1 MAFPIISEQLMPEPY
16 QGASP
21 NSRFLAGSVP
31 ASDTTWQSYA
41 QRFAGSMLAHLV
53 GLGIF
58 LFVITRLPAVGPS
71 KTVEVPPPDITWIA
85 SPGPGGGGGGGG
97 NRTPDP
103 PRKAEIVAPKPRA
116 VIPPPQVKPAP
127 TPPKPLP
134 QMNIPA
140 VTSVVELPGAVSQ
153 LPDATIAQGSG
164 TGGGGGTGAGSGVG
178 SGTGSGYGP
187 GTGGGTGGG
196 VYREGNGVTS
206 PRIIREVKPQYTGEA
221 MRARIQGLV
230 TMEAVV
236 LPDGSVG
243 NVQVTK
249 SLDSSFG
256 LDKEAIK
263 TVRQWRFEPGRRLGQ
278 PVPVLIVIEMTFTLR

>member
-1 MAFPIISEQLMPEPY
+1 MAFPIISDHLMPEAY

-21 NSRFLAGSVP
+21 NSRFLAGAVP
-31 ASDTTWQSYA
+31 ASETSWQSYGE
-41 QRFAGSMLAHLV
+41 RVAGSVLTHLI
-53 GLGIF
+53 GLGIV
-58 LFVITRLPAVGPS
+58 LFVVTRPPAA
-71 KTVEVPPPDITWIA
+71 PPDNVDVAPMPDITWIA

-97 NRTPDP
+97 NKSPEP
-103 PRKAEIVAPKPRA
+103 PRKAEIVPPKPRA
-116 VIPPPQVKPAP
+116 IAPPPKPEV

-140 VTSVVELPGAVSQ
+140 VTAVQELPGAVTQ
-153 LPDATIAQGSG
+153 MPDATIAQGPG
-164 TGGGGGTGAGSGVG
+164 TGGGGGTGPGSGVG
-178 SGTGSGYGP
+178 PGTGSGYGP
-187 GTGGGTGGG
+187 GTGGNAGGG
-196 VYREGNGVTS
+196 IYREGNGVTS
-206 PRIIREVKPQYTGEA
+206 PRVIREVKPSYTGEA

-236 LPDGSVG
+236 MPDGSVG
-243 NVQVTK
+243 NVQITK

-263 TVRQWRFEPGRRLGQ
+263 TVKQWRFEPGRRLGQ

>member
-1 MAFPIISEQLMPEPY
+1 MPEAY

-21 NSRFLAGSVP
+21 NSRFLAGAVP
-31 ASDTTWQSYA
+31 ASETSWQSYG
-41 QRFAGSMLAHLV
+41 QRIAGSVITHLV
-53 GLGIF
+53 GLAVV
-58 LFVITRLPAVGPS
+58 LFVFTRIPAVTKSDTQTMPL
-71 KTVEVPPPDITWIA
+71 PDITWIA

-97 NRTPDP
+97 NRMPDP
-103 PRKAEIVAPKPRA
+103 PRKAEIVPPKPRA
-116 VIPPPQVKPAP
+116 VTPPPKPEV

-140 VTSVVELPGAVSQ
+140 VTAVQELPGAMSQ
-153 LPDATIAQGSG
+153 LPDATIAQGPG
-164 TGGGGGTGAGSGVG
+164 TGGGGGTGTGSGVG
-178 SGTGSGYGP
+178 PGTGSGYGP
-187 GTGGGTGGG
+187 GSGGNTGGG

-206 PRIIREVKPQYTGEA
+206 PRVIREVKPSYTGEA

-249 SLDSSFG
+249 SLDQQFG

-263 TVRQWRFEPGRRLGQ
+263 TVKQWRFEPGRRLGQ

>member
-1 MAFPIISEQLMPEPY
+1 MAFPITSNHLMPEAY

-31 ASDTTWQSYA
+31 ASETSWQSYG
-41 QRFAGSMLAHLV
+41 QRVAGSILTHLLGLAIV
-53 GLGIF
+53 V
-58 LFVITRLPAVGPS
+58 FVMTRIPAVAPA
-71 KTVEVPPPDITWIA
+71 TLENLPVPDITWIA

-97 NRTPDP
+97 NRMPEP
-103 PRKAEIVAPKPRA
+103 PRKADIVPPKPKA
-116 VIPPPQVKPAP
+116 MTPPPKIEPA
-127 TPPKPLP
+127 PPKPLP

-140 VTSVVELPGAVSQ
+140 VTAVQELPGAVSQ
-153 LPDATIAQGSG
+153 LPDATIAQGPN
-164 TGGGGGTGAGSGVG
+164 TGGGGGTGTGSGVG
-178 SGTGSGYGP
+178 PGVGSGYGP
-187 GTGGGTGGG
+187 GTGGGAGGG

-206 PRIIREVKPQYTGEA
+206 PRVIKEVKPSYTGEA

-236 LPDGSVG
+236 MPDGSVG
-243 NVQVTK
+243 NVQITK
-249 SLDSSFG
+249 SLDSNFG

-263 TVRQWRFEPGRRLGQ
+263 TVKQWRFEPGRRLGQ

>member
-1 MAFPIISEQLMPEPY
+1 VLTH
-16 QGASP
+16 
-21 NSRFLAGSVP
+21 LAG
-31 ASDTTWQSYA
+31 
-41 QRFAGSMLAHLV
+41 FA
-53 GLGIF
+53 IF
-58 LFVITRLPAVGPS
+58 MFVVTRIPAVTPS
-71 KTVEVPPPDITWIA
+71 DGTEAPPPDITWIA

-97 NRTPDP
+97 SRTPDP

-116 VIPPPQVKPAP
+116 VTPPPKPEV

-140 VTSVVELPGAVSQ
+140 VTAVQELPGAVSQ
-153 LPDATIAQGSG
+153 IPDATIARGPG
-164 TGGGGGTGAGSGVG
+164 TGEGGGTGTGSGVG
-178 SGTGSGYGP
+178 SGTGSGYGQ
-187 GTGGGTGGG
+187 GSGGGTGGG

-206 PRIIREVKPQYTGEA
+206 PRVIREVKPSYTGEA

-236 LPDGSVG
+236 MPDGSVG
-243 NVQVTK
+243 NVQITK
-249 SLDSSFG
+249 SLDSNFG

-263 TVRQWRFEPGRRLGQ
+263 TVKQWRFEPGRRLGQ

>member
-1 MAFPIISEQLMPEPY
+1 MAFPITSNHLMPEAY

-21 NSRFLAGSVP
+21 NSRFLAGAVP
-31 ASDTTWQSYA
+31 ASETSWQSYG
-41 QRFAGSMLAHLV
+41 QRIAGSILTHLLGLAIAV
-53 GLGIF
+53 Y
-58 LFVITRLPAVGPS
+58 VMTRIPAVAPAAL
-71 KTVEVPPPDITWIA
+71 ENLPLPDITWIA

-97 NRTPDP
+97 NRTPEP
-103 PRKAEIVAPKPRA
+103 PRKAEIVPPKPKA
-116 VIPPPQVKPAP
+116 MTPPPKLEP

-140 VTSVVELPGAVSQ
+140 VTAVQELPGAMSQ
-153 LPDATIAQGSG
+153 LPDATIAQGPS
-164 TGGGGGTGAGSGVG
+164 TGGGGGTGTGSGVG
-178 SGTGSGYGP
+178 PGTGSGFGP
-187 GTGGGTGGG
+187 GSGGNTGGG

-206 PRIIREVKPQYTGEA
+206 PRVIKEVKPSYTGEA

-236 LPDGSVG
+236 MPDGSVG
-243 NVQVTK
+243 NVQITK
-249 SLDSSFG
+249 SLDSNFG

-263 TVRQWRFEPGRRLGQ
+263 TVKQWRFEPGRRLGQ

>member
-1 MAFPIISEQLMPEPY
+1 MAFPIISNHLMPEAY

-21 NSRFLAGSVP
+21 NSRFLAGAVP
-31 ASDTTWQSYA
+31 ASETSWQSYS
-41 QRFAGSMLAHLV
+41 QRLAGSVVAHV
-53 GLGIF
+53 FGLIIL
-58 LFVITRLPAVGPS
+58 LFVMTRVPAIS
-71 KTVEVPPPDITWIA
+71 QSDIQEVPVPDITWIA

-97 NRTPDP
+97 NRMPDP
-103 PRKAEIVAPKPRA
+103 PRKAEIVPPKPRA
-116 VIPPPQVKPAP
+116 VTPPPKLDVEPR
-127 TPPKPLP
+127 PLP

-140 VTSVVELPGAVSQ
+140 VTAVAELPGAVSQ
-153 LPDATIAQGSG
+153 LPDPTVAQGAG
-164 TGGGGGTGAGSGVG
+164 TGGGGGTGTGSGVG

-206 PRIIREVKPQYTGEA
+206 PRVIKEVKPSYTGEA

-243 NVQVTK
+243 NVQITK
-249 SLDSSFG
+249 SLDANFG

-263 TVRQWRFEPGRRLGQ
+263 TVKQWRFEPGRRLGQ

>member
-1 MAFPIISEQLMPEPY
+1 MAFPIISEHLMPEPY

-21 NSRFLAGSVP
+21 NSKFLSGTVP
-31 ASDTTWQSYA
+31 ASDTSWQSYA
-41 QRFAGSMLAHLV
+41 QRFAGSMLAHL
-53 GLGIF
+53 LGFAIF
-58 LFVITRLPAVGPS
+58 LFVITRLPAAGP
-71 KTVEVPPPDITWIA
+71 TEIVQLPPPDITWIA

-97 NRTPDP
+97 NRSPEP
-103 PRKAEIVAPKPRA
+103 PRKAEIVAPKPKA
-116 VIPPPQVKPAP
+116 IVPPPAVKPEV
-127 TPPKPLP
+127 TPPKPPP

-140 VTSVVELPGAVSQ
+140 VTSVQELPGAVSQ
-153 LPDATIAQGSG
+153 LPEATIAQGTG

-178 SGTGSGYGP
+178 SGTGAGFGP
-187 GTGGGTGGG
+187 GSGGNIGGG

-206 PRIIREVKPQYTGEA
+206 PRIIREVKPSYTGEA

-243 NVQVTK
+243 NVEVTK
-249 SLDSSFG
+249 SLDSNFG

-263 TVRQWRFEPGRRLGQ
+263 TVKQWRFEPGRRLGQ